1 MSADEVRESIK
12 NRVEEETVTRESLED
27 TVPFLQYATND
38 VDIIEQVKADPD
50 LIPFLPLYSQL
61 LRLTKVNDK
70 EKMHFQHRITRIF
83 NISKIFTDDED
94 YDAGKW
100 GKLQAHEAFLKMV
113 PNDSHKGFKMERL
126 TKQDKN
132 ITFGD
137 PNKKEK
143 KGFW

>member
-1 MSADEVRESIK
+1 MSSEEVRDAIK
-12 NRVEEETVTRESLED
+12 ARVQEEAVTKESLDD
-27 TVPFLQYATND
+27 TVPFMQYATND
-38 VDIIEQVKADPD
+38 MDIIEQVKGDPD

-126 TKQDKN
+126 TKQEKS

-137 PNKKEK
+137 VKKEK